1 MVCGFIARLGLG
13 AKYLPHSQALRTT
26 NQVERK
32 LQKKLN
38 AGRNT
43 PNSYGSLGESK
54 ACSDG
59 EKEVDQDEEEN
70 GSRASAF
77 KKRPIV
83 PVKPALIVSESTG
96 SKKKKKRGTGF

>member
-1 MVCGFIARLGLG
+1 MACAFISRLGLG
-13 AKYLPHSQALRTT
+13 AKFLPHSQALRTT

-32 LQKKLN
+32 LRKKLN

-43 PNSYGSLGESK
+43 PNSYGRLGESK

-77 KKRPIV
+77 KKRPV
-83 PVKPALIVSESTG
+83 VHVKPALLVSESTG
-96 SKKKKKRGTGF
+96 FKKKKKKGTGF